1 MAYNYEYPYTD
12 PNRYNADWLINLVK
26 MLKNE
31 VSQLNDTV
39 KNFLENLDID
49 KELEEII
56 NKKLEDGSLYD
67 FFRNILFFVT
77 PQMFGAKGDGIH
89 DDTDA
94 FRLAIE
100 SLQNGGMLYIPDG
113 TYVISKTGITITN
126 TMSMIGA
133 STQNTIIK
141 SYNTTA
147 NIVID
152 ADNVTLKN
160 ITLDGNNVLDST
172 AVSIYKK
179 KNCVIDSLN
188 IMNINGIGIG
198 LSNAYKCIVRNCSI
212 IGLRGL
218 WPAYWCAYDD
228 DFDGEHGWHI
238 YDNVYAYNIGL
249 DGIICNDDY
258 VNILN
263 SKFVLC
269 GTLTP
274 TGGALGAC
282 GIYTDVN
289 IYKLYINNCICSENS
304 ESGIAITRGNF
315 IRISNCMC
323 ENNGLAG
330 IGVSDVREVVIEN
343 NTLIQNGNNPTT
355 SNPYAWP
362 HSGICFT
369 PKSSKVRIVNNASY
383 DPRSGIAQTQ
393 KYGIEYL
400 YQPGV
405 DTIQASEIIVI
416 GNNLKYNKTDVANL
430 GTSYPGSVISGLI
443 YDNLNN

>member
-67 FFRNILFFVT
+67 FFSSILFFVT
-77 PQMFGAKGDGIH
+77 PQMFGAKGDGIQ
-89 DDTDA
+89 DDTVA
-94 FRLAIE
+94 FRLAIK

-113 TYVISKTGITITN
+113 TYIISETGITITN

-147 NIVID
+147 NIAID

-160 ITLDGNNVLDST
+160 FTLDGNNVLNST

-179 KNCVIDSLN
+179 KNCVIDSVN
-188 IMNINGIGIG
+188 ITNINAIGIG

-212 IGLRGL
+212 IGVRGL
-218 WPAYWCAYDD
+218 QPAYWCGYDD

-258 VNILN
+258 VDVLN

-282 GIYTDVN
+282 GIYTDAN
-289 IYKLYINNCICSENS
+289 IRKLYINNCICSENS
-304 ESGIAITRGNF
+304 ESGIDITRGNF

-323 ENNGLAG
+323 ENNGLGG
-330 IGVSDVREVVIEN
+330 IAVRDVREVVIEN

-355 SNPYAWP
+355 SNPYVWS
-362 HSGICFT
+362 HSGIAFT

-383 DPRSGIAQTQ
+383 DTRSGIAQTQ
-393 KYGIEYL
+393 KFGIEYL
-400 YQPGV
+400 YQSGV
-405 DTIQASEIIVI
+405 DTSHASQIIVI
-416 GNNLKYNKTDVANL
+416 GNNLKYNKTDTANL
-430 GTSYPGSVISGLI
+430 GTGYPDSDISGLI
-443 YDNLNN
+443 YENLND